1 MKLLTLKIFLIFI
14 YLLSSSTSYAIQQ
27 PKFKNL
33 IVHKDPIKHKEIAFN
48 NLYNE
53 TINLDNYKN
62 FLVIINFWATWCAPC
77 RKEMP
82 SLNRLQTNPNFKNLR
97 IFPINV
103 GREEISKSKKFYDDL
118 KIDSLKIFIDKK
130 NILPNELS
138 LIGLPTTI
146 LFNKEG
152 EEFARILGPIDFEAQ
167 KFIEWLKYFD

>member
-14 YLLSSSTSYAIQQ
+14 YLISSSTSYAIQQ

-33 IVHKDPIKHKEIAFN
+33 IIHKDPIKHKEIAFN

-53 TINLDNYKN
+53 TINLENYKN

-82 SLNRLQTNPNFKNLR
+82 SLNRLQSNPNFKNLK

-103 GREEISKSKKFYDDL
+103 GREKISKSRAFFEDLNISNLEVFFDKTNNLANKF
-118 KIDSLKIFIDKK
+118 
-130 NILPNELS
+130 S

-146 LFNKEG
+146 LINKKG
-152 EEFARILGPIDFEAQ
+152 EEFARILGPINFEDN
-167 KFIEWLKYFD
+167 KLIEWLKQFD

>member
-14 YLLSSSTSYAIQQ
+14 YLISSSTSYAIQQ

-48 NLYNE
+48 NLNNE
-53 TINLDNYKN
+53 TINLNNYKN

-82 SLNRLQTNPNFKNLR
+82 SLNRLQSNPNFKNLR
-97 IFPINV
+97 IFPIIV
-103 GREEISKSKKFYDDL
+103 GREEISKSKEFYNDL
-118 KIDSLKIFIDKK
+118 KIDNLKIFIDKK

-152 EEFARILGPIDFEAQ
+152 KEFARILGPIDFEDQ
-167 KFIEWLKYFD
+167 KFIEWLKNFD

>member
-1 MKLLTLKIFLIFI
+1 MKLLTLKIYLIFI
-14 YLLSSSTSYAIQQ
+14 YLISSSTSYAIQQ

-33 IVHKDPIKHKEIAFN
+33 TVHKDPIKHKEIAFN
-48 NLYNE
+48 NLYDE
-53 TINLDNYKN
+53 AINLENYKN

-82 SLNRLQTNPNFKNLR
+82 SLNRLQSNSNFKNLR

-103 GREEISKSKKFYDDL
+103 GREEISKSKKFYNDL
-118 KIDSLKIFIDKK
+118 KIDNLKIFIDKK

-152 EEFARILGPIDFEAQ
+152 KEFARILGPIDFEDQ
-167 KFIEWLKYFD
+167 KFIEWLKHFD

>member
-14 YLLSSSTSYAIQQ
+14 YLISSSTSYAIQQ

-48 NLYNE
+48 NLYDE
-53 TINLDNYKN
+53 TINLENYKN

-82 SLNRLQTNPNFKNLR
+82 SLNRLQSNSNFKNLR

-103 GREEISKSKKFYDDL
+103 GREEISKSKKFYNDL
-118 KIDSLKIFIDKK
+118 KIDNLKIFIDKK

-146 LFNKEG
+146 LFNKES
-152 EEFARILGPIDFEAQ
+152 EEFARILGPIDFEDQ
-167 KFIEWLKYFD
+167 KFIEWLKHFD

>member
-14 YLLSSSTSYAIQQ
+14 YLISSSTSYAIQQ

-103 GREEISKSKKFYDDL
+103 GREEISKSKQFYNDL
-118 KIDSLKIFIDKK
+118 KIDNLKVFIDKT
-130 NILPNELS
+130 NNLPNELS
-138 LIGLPTTI
+138 LVGLPTTI
-146 LFNKEG
+146 LFNKAG
-152 EEFARILGPIDFEAQ
+152 EEFARILGPIDFEDE
-167 KFIEWLKYFD
+167 KFIGWLKTFD

>member
-1 MKLLTLKIFLIFI
+1 MKLLTLKIYLIFI
-14 YLLSSSTSYAIQQ
+14 YLISSSTSYAIQQ

-33 IVHKDPIKHKEIAFN
+33 TVHKDPIKHKEIAFN
-48 NLYNE
+48 NLYDE
-53 TINLDNYKN
+53 AINLENYKN

-82 SLNRLQTNPNFKNLR
+82 SLNRLQSNPNFKNLK

-103 GREEISKSKKFYDDL
+103 GREEISKSKKFYNDL
-118 KIDSLKIFIDKK
+118 KIDNLKIFIDKK

-152 EEFARILGPIDFEAQ
+152 EEFARILGPIDFENQ
-167 KFIEWLKYFD
+167 KFIEWLKHFD